1 MGNPLIAERVKPLQ
15 ASAIREIFKMVGHSD
30 IISLAGG
37 NPSAEIFPQETLA
50 ALADNVLKNHGV
62 SALQYGV
69 TEGYAPLREHIR
81 EEMKKDHMLHDGDDV
96 LITTG
101 GQQVI
106 DLCAKTLVN
115 EGDVVAVEAPSFI
128 GGLNALRSYGA
139 KLVGIDVKD
148 DGMDLDALEALLQ
161 HQRIKLVYTIPT
173 FQNPTGI
180 TMGLEKRKRLLDLA
194 SRFDF
199 YILEDNPYGKLRFA
213 GDDVPPMK
221 TMDKDGRVIYA
232 GSYSKLIS
240 PGMRVGYGVA
250 PNDIF
255 DRMVVCKQVSDV
267 HTPCLTQMMVYEFI
281 TQYDFNEHIQKSIRM
296 YREKSQRMM
305 DCMDAS
311 FPSVCRHTVPEGGIF
326 LWCTLDGDFDTKK
339 LMARC
344 IEKKVAFVPGATA
357 MVDIDKPCNMFRLNY
372 STPTLSDIE
381 KGIGIIADVLKTL

>member
-1 MGNPLIAERVKPLQ
+1 MNNPSIAERVKPLQ

-37 NPSAEIFPQETLA
+37 NPSAEIFPEEALA
-50 ALADNVLKNHGV
+50 ALADDILKKHGTA
-62 SALQYGV
+62 ALQYGV
-69 TEGYAPLREHIR
+69 TEGYAPLRER
-81 EEMKKDHMLHDGDDV
+81 VKAEMQKENILHDGEDL

-106 DLCAKTLVN
+106 DLCAKTLIN

-139 KLVGIDVKD
+139 ELVGIDVKD
-148 DGMDLDALEALLQ
+148 DGMDLDELEGLLG
-161 HQRIKLVYTIPT
+161 RRRVKLVYTIPT

-180 TMGLEKRKRLLDLA
+180 TMSLEKRKRLLDLA

-199 YILEDNPYGKLRFA
+199 YILEDNPYGKLRFTGEDIA
-213 GDDVPPMK
+213 PIK
-221 TMDKDGRVIYA
+221 TMDKEGRVIYA
-232 GSYSKLIS
+232 SSYSKLIS

-250 PNDIF
+250 RGDIF
-255 DRMVVCKQVSDV
+255 DRMVVCKQVADV

-281 TQYDFNEHIQKSIRM
+281 ENYDFDAHIQKSIRM

-311 FPSVCRHTVPEGGIF
+311 FPSICRHTVPEGGIF

-381 KGIGIIADVLKTL
+381 KGIDIIAGVLKTL